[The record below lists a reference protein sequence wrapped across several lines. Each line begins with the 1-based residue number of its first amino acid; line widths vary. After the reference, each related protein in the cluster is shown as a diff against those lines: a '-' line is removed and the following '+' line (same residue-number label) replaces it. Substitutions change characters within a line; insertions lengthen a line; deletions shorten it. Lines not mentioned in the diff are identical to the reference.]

1 MTYRSIGLSFWL
13 LLLIQGQRYGEFLG
27 IAKKVLIRN
36 GNLFIFAENEK
47 IMDTPNI
54 TPDNIKTLVADVK
67 NIVSDGLK
75 TAYADVS
82 KVMILTY
89 WKVGRRIVEEEQHGE
104 KRAEYGK
111 KLLQMLAEELS
122 KDFADGYSDRDL
134 RNYRQLYL
142 CFNDLDIWY
151 ARVPNLTWTH
161 YRALL
166 RVKDE
171 DARYWYLKESSTA
184 MWSTRTLDRNIGSQ
198 YYYRLLQSPK
208 KDNVIA
214 EMQQKT
220 AEFQSDK
227 LEFIKSPVVAE
238 FLQLKPNS
246 DFTETKLERAIIAHL
261 KEFLLELGRGFAFLN
276 EQYHI
281 STQTGDYYIDLVF
294 YNVVLKC
301 YFLIDLKTTTITHQ
315 DIGQMD
321 MYIRM
326 FDDLKRTE
334 GDNPTIGLLLCAET
348 DKDIARYSILNDS
361 KQLFAAKYLTFM
373 PTKEELLRE
382 ITQQKELFYQNEGY
396 PT

>member
-1 MTYRSIGLSFWL
+1 M
-13 LLLIQGQRYGEFLG
+13 QGQRYGEFLG
-27 IAKKVLIRN
+27 IAKKDLIRN

-47 IMDTPNI
+47 IMDTPNA

-142 CFNDLDIWY
+142 CFNDLEIWY

-382 ITQQKELFYQNEGY
+382 ITQQKELFYQNES
-396 PT
+396 

>member
-1 MTYRSIGLSFWL
+1 
-13 LLLIQGQRYGEFLG
+13 
-27 IAKKVLIRN
+27 
-36 GNLFIFAENEK
+36 
-47 IMDTPNI
+47 
-54 TPDNIKTLVADVK
+54 
-67 NIVSDGLK
+67 
-75 TAYADVS
+75 
-82 KVMILTY
+82 
-89 WKVGRRIVEEEQHGE
+89 
-104 KRAEYGK
+104 
-111 KLLQMLAEELS
+111 
-122 KDFADGYSDRDL
+122 
-134 RNYRQLYL
+134 
-142 CFNDLDIWY
+142 
-151 ARVPNLTWTH
+151 
-161 YRALL
+161 
-166 RVKDE
+166 
-171 DARYWYLKESSTA
+171 

-208 KDNVIA
+208 KENVIA

-382 ITQQKELFYQNEGY
+382 ITQQKELFYQNEG
-396 PT
+396 